1 MPFGKTVAAGLAVV
15 LTLASLATPAM
26 AQTAS
31 FRTIFS
37 PSQSTSQPAQ
47 QQPRRTQPLF
57 ASRSLQ
63 APRAQ
68 ASYQANPLA
77 RQTVAYQT
85 REKAGTVVVDTNA
98 KYLYL
103 VLGDGKAMR
112 YGIGVAR
119 PGFEWVGTHKVTQK
133 REWPGWTPPAAM
145 RKRQPHLP
153 AFMEG
158 GPDNPLGARA
168 LYLGSTLYRIHGT
181 NDPSSIGQN
190 LSSGCIRMINDDV
203 IDLYT
208 RVPVGTRVI
217 VI

>member
-1 MPFGKTVAAGLAVV
+1 MSARKTLMAGMAALIAIFGLVA
-15 LTLASLATPAM
+15 PAA
-26 AQTAS
+26 AQSNS

-37 PSQSTSQPAQ
+37 PSPHLVNPPS
-47 QQPRRTQPLF
+47 RTVRQAPLY
-57 ASRSLQ
+57 ASRGMAATQ
-63 APRAQ
+63 RVD
-68 ASYQANPLA
+68 NKFM

-85 REKAGTVVVDTNA
+85 KEKAGTVIVDTRD
-98 KYLYL
+98 KFLYL
-103 VLGDGKAMR
+103 VQGDGTALR

-119 PGFEWVGTHKVTQK
+119 PGFEWKGTHKVTAK

-153 AFMEG
+153 AYMEG
-158 GPDNPLGARA
+158 GPNNPLGARA

-181 NDPSSIGQN
+181 NEPMSIGQTV
-190 LSSGCIRMINDDV
+190 SSGCIRMVNDDV

-208 RVPVGTRVI
+208 RVSVGTRVI

>member
-15 LTLASLATPAM
+15 LTLASLATPAL
-26 AQTAS
+26 AQNVS

-47 QQPRRTQPLF
+47 QQPRRTQPVF

-68 ASYQANPLA
+68 ASLQANPLA

-85 REKAGTVVVDTNA
+85 REKAGTVVVDTDA

-119 PGFEWVGTHKVTQK
+119 PGFEWAGTHKVTQK

>member
-15 LTLASLATPAM
+15 LTLASLASPAM
-26 AQTAS
+26 AQNVS

-37 PSQSTSQPAQ
+37 PSQTFSQQAQQPA
-47 QQPRRTQPLF
+47 QPRRTQPLF
-57 ASRSLQ
+57 ASRSMQ
-63 APRAQ
+63 APRAE
-68 ASYQANPLA
+68 NRFA
-77 RQTVAYQT
+77 RQMVAYQT
-85 REKAGTVVVDTNA
+85 REKAGTVVVDTNS

-103 VLGDGKAMR
+103 VMGNGQAMR

-119 PGFEWVGTHKVTQK
+119 PGFEWAGTHKVTQK

-153 AFMEG
+153 AYMEG

-190 LSSGCIRMINDDV
+190 LSSGCIRMVNDDV
-203 IDLYT
+203 IDLYN